1 MLDQA
6 HRWQEEVFAQLATAW
21 SDKKR
26 RDFQQ
31 AMTDL
36 MDRSYAMDL

>member
-1 MLDQA
+1 MRSRRVGAALGDHA
-6 HRWQEEVFAQLATAW
+6 GPSGEE
-21 SDKKR
+21 KR

-36 MDRSYAMDL
+36 MELSYEMDA

>member
-6 HRWQEEVFAQLATAW
+6 HRWQEEIFGQLTTGW
-21 SDKKR
+21 SEEKR

-36 MDRSYAMDL
+36 MERSYALDA